1 MAEIAVTGVHCTD
14 FSIDDR
20 CKKTFSK
27 LKVKAIKVKV
37 TQKANCYFLKFRL
50 AI

>member
-20 CKKTFSK
+20 YKDIQKTEDQDHQS
-27 LKVKAIKVKV
+27 
-37 TQKANCYFLKFRL
+37 
-50 AI
+50 